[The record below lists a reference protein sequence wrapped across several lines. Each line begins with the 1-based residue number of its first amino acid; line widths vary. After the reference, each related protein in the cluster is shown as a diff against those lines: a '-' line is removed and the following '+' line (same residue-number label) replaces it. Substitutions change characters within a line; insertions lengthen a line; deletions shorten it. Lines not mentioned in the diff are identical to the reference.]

1 VADRAVVVR
10 LKAEVADYKRAM
22 KDASAATEDVAKKA
36 KDTANKSNTA
46 IGQMINSAGA
56 FEQEWTLVGTS
67 ILAVGVAAAAGV
79 GMAVKSFAD
88 FDQAMSNVQAATHE
102 TSANMDLLRDASMEA
117 GARTQYSATEAAGAV
132 EELAK
137 AGVSAADI
145 LGGGLSGALDLAAAG
160 SMDVGTAAEIAAT
173 ALNMFNLEGGD
184 VPHVADLL
192 AAGAGKAQGSV
203 EDMGQ
208 ALKQAGLVASST
220 GLSIEE
226 TTGGLAAFASAGL
239 VGSDAGTSFKAML
252 QRLTPQSLEA
262 KKQMEALGIS
272 AYDSQGQFIGLS
284 KFAGNLQTSMKD
296 LSPEARNAAMSVIF
310 GSDAVRASSVLYN
323 EGSVGIEKWIGS
335 VNDAGYAAETA
346 RLKTDNLKGDV
357 ERLGGAF
364 DTALIQT
371 GAGADGI
378 LRGMTQSLTDLI
390 DLYGSAPAPV
400 QELALGV
407 GVVTAVVGLAG
418 GAFMIAAPKVIAFKA
433 AVELLGETNK
443 KTAGAM
449 KGIGIAAG
457 IAGGALT
464 VATIGLS
471 IWASSQADAKAKVDA
486 LAETLDKTT
495 GALTDMSRESIKA
508 SLSASETWLGFL
520 EVSDSAYNNAEKLGI
535 SLDLVTQAASGNADA
550 LSKVN
555 GILDT
560 GANGSAEYEAAVK
573 ASGLSMGDF
582 NTATGQLSDSLKG
595 SNSTL
600 DEAVRVTQQKEAA
613 DKTAAAAVDLG
624 SVAIEGQSVSLE
636 ELIGL
641 QKDAAGINM
650 TAAEA
655 QAAWAQQTMDNADA
669 LKKLT
674 GYTDENGKAVA
685 GLGTAVKDGGASL
698 DLYTEAGQL
707 ASKALLDTSTSAWA
721 LIDASDK
728 AGASAEEL
736 KAQTQAARDEFI
748 ATGIEMGLTAEA
760 AGALADQYG
769 LIPGNVKTTAELDKV
784 QAEADLDAL
793 AAKVRELPN
802 GVVSITTVGAAG
814 VYDYITNLQN
824 AINTINGTHIRIAT
838 GQGGGG
844 GQTFADGGIVTGPG
858 TGTSDSIPAMLSNR
872 EYVVKASSVQKYG
885 TAFFD
890 SVNAQRF
897 ASGGQVGAASPGVAG
912 MTNSFA
918 ITAAVDPVGTAQ
930 AVIRRLNMAGAV

>member
-1 VADRAVVVR
+1 
-10 LKAEVADYKRAM
+10 
-22 KDASAATEDVAKKA
+22 
-36 KDTANKSNTA
+36 
-46 IGQMINSAGA
+46 
-56 FEQEWTLVGTS
+56 
-67 ILAVGVAAAAGV
+67 
-79 GMAVKSFAD
+79 
-88 FDQAMSNVQAATHE
+88 
-102 TSANMDLLRDASMEA
+102 MDLLRDASMEA

-400 QELALGV
+400 QELALGL
-407 GVVTAVVGLAG
+407 GIVTAAVGIAG
-418 GAFMIAAPKVIAFKA
+418 GGFLILAPKILAAKEAIDTMSTSMPKA
-433 AVELLGETNK
+433 
-443 KTAGAM
+443 AGAM
-449 KGIGIAAG
+449 KGLGIAAG
-457 IAGGALT
+457 VAGGVLT

-471 IWASSQADAKAKVDA
+471 IWATAQANAKAETEA
-486 LAETLDKTT
+486 LAATLDQTT
-495 GALTDMSRESIKA
+495 GALTDMSREAIKTK
-508 SLSASETWLGFL
+508 LSTKDTFL
-520 EVSDSAYNNAEKLGI
+520 WMDGADSAYNNAEKLSIG
-535 SLDLVTQAASGNADA
+535 LDLTTEAASGNADA
-550 LSKVN
+550 LSTVN
-555 GILDT
+555 DILKT
-560 GANGSAEYEAAVK
+560 GEVGSQGYQDAVK
-573 ASGLSMGDF
+573 KSGLSVEEFDAAANQLR
-582 NTATGQLSDSLKG
+582 NTLKG

-600 DEAVRVTQQKEAA
+600 DEAVRVTQQKQSA
-613 DKTAAAAVDLG
+613 DETAAAAVDLG

-636 ELIGL
+636 QLIGL

-650 TAAEA
+650 SAAEA
-655 QAAWAQQTMDNADA
+655 EANWAQTVMDSDEAI
-669 LKKLT
+669 KKLT
-674 GYTDENGKAVA
+674 GYIDENGEKVK
-685 GLGTAVKDGGASL
+685 GLGSAVKDGGASF

-707 ASKALLDTSTSAWA
+707 ASKTLLDTSDSAWA
-721 LIDASDK
+721 LIEASDK

-736 KAQTQAARDEFI
+736 KAQTQTARDEFI

-769 LIPGNVKTTAELDKV
+769 LIPGNVKTTAELDKA

-802 GVVSITTVGAAG
+802 GVVSVSTVGAAG

-897 ASGGQVGAASPGVAG
+897 ASGGQVGASSASPGASVPTIGNMQVYGYDPA
-912 MTNSFA
+912 S
-918 ITAAVDPVGTAQ
+918 AVKQFGHE
-930 AVIRRLNMAGAV
+930 ISWLMKG